1 MAELSNGGSIVLE
14 IETSSVGEATILLKS
29 VQPETH
35 SAPSDRARVDV
46 SQTGSILRIE
56 ITADDF
62 VALRAATNSYL
73 GWISASIRARQTLLG
88 ESP

>member
-1 MAELSNGGSIVLE
+1 MAELSTGGSIVLE
-14 IETSSVGEATILLKS
+14 IETSSVEEATILLKS
-29 VQPETH
+29 VQPETQ

-73 GWISASIRARQTLLG
+73 AWISASIAARQTLLG